1 MARFV
6 IRRLGAFGLILLLIS
21 LLIFSLLA
29 SLGVDPA
36 AGIFAS
42 DEEATMEDYLQ
53 LRRLYGLDDPLPLK
67 YAKWATSAL
76 RGDFGYSQKYKQPV
90 AELIAPRLNNT
101 LILAGAAMIIA
112 VMASVLLGIYSATHQ
127 YSPGDYVTMCLTFIG
142 FSVPS
147 FWLGLMLIILFGVTL
162 GALPTGGA
170 YTLAVGGQSGSVW
183 SELLDRARH
192 LILPVSVL
200 AFHSMAEFTRYIRS
214 SMLDVVVQDYVRTAR
229 AKGMPERVVLGKH
242 ALKNAVIPFVTVAAW
257 SLPRLL
263 GGSIAIETVFTY
275 PGIGRLLYDAV
286 LAADFNLA
294 VVLVML
300 MAVFV
305 VAANLVADILYAYLD
320 PRIQYA

>member
-1 MARFV
+1 M
-6 IRRLGAFGLILLLIS
+6 
-21 LLIFSLLA
+21 
-29 SLGVDPA
+29 
-36 AGIFAS
+36 
-42 DEEATMEDYLQ
+42 
-53 LRRLYGLDDPLPLK
+53 
-67 YAKWATSAL
+67 

-90 AELIAPRLNNT
+90 AELIAPRLSNT
-101 LILAGAAMIIA
+101 LVLAGAAMIIA

-127 YSPGDYVTMCLTFIG
+127 YSPGDYVTMCLTFLG

-170 YTLAVGGQSGSVW
+170 YTLAVGGQSGGVW
-183 SELLDRARH
+183 FELLDRARH